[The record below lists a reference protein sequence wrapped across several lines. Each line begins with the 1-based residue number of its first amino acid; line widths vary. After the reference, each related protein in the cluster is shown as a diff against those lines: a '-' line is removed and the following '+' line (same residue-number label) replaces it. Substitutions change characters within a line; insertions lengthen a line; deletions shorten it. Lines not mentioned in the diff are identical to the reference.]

1 MANRPFP
8 PSRRSTNW
16 TLFSA
21 TTTDKSSRLS
31 ISRMSRGDVRQHPQ
45 SRPLERTTPRPDGR
59 SALLIE
65 WRDRKLKRP
74 YVANVNATKSSWMAA
89 FRSITG
95 FRFALTLSSGDAPRS

>member
-59 SALLIE
+59 LALLIE
-65 WRDRKLKRP
+65 WRP

-95 FRFALTLSSGDAPRS
+95 FRFALTLSSKCLPVR